1 MVTNYKSFLLKTPDY
16 TRDYNDKIQIPGV
29 GVMSYDGLKRDV
41 NKKVQD
47 LLKRSKRGN
56 HTGLDERQF
65 KLLGV
70 MWKALADYEENK

>member
-1 MVTNYKSFLLKTPDY
+1 MIKLQKLLKEK
-16 TRDYNDKIQIPGV
+16 NDKIQIPGV
-29 GVMSYDGLKRDV
+29 GVMSYDGLKKDV